1 MSNQSADIDHLLR
14 FETADSCL
22 TGKLRIGPTNA
33 ADHISRDALIA
44 FLSGREVH
52 QSCILN
58 NEIDALI
65 EDTRAEPGI
74 AHERVVARGSPPE
87 EGSNARIELS
97 ESAAEDYARIQKRK
111 EAFRLAQEQ
120 NTFEPDTGSPID
132 FYNDSAF
139 VTVRENEHIADFIEH
154 TLGNDG
160 MDIYGRPIAAK
171 PGKPITRPCDASCR
185 LDNDGAIISL
195 LNGLLQYDHDRVS
208 VQSTLD
214 IPGYVDFSTGNVD
227 FPGDVV
233 IHKGVRDRF
242 RVNADFALEIHKLV
256 EAAHLRSAHSIKLHQ
271 GMAGREAGSI
281 RCGENLESG
290 YLDAVDADI
299 RGDCIV
305 EKEIT
310 NCNIRIA
317 GQLLA
322 NTASVRGG
330 LIEIAMGGHIA
341 NLGSERGVVTE
352 IVLGAHPILQQKLIK
367 LNRIM
372 PKIDAEIQNAT
383 KELGTLR
390 AAMGKGNPELQTE
403 LLFLESNLKD
413 MQHKRE
419 QLIQARERI
428 LGLFERHTRTEL
440 TVHGN
445 LYAKSKIW
453 LPGESAVF
461 ERDLKGELTIR
472 LDRTGKPV
480 IAWGEKVEPLSQH
493 AKVRPDDRVPARPAP
508 SEEDTQQQAA

>member
-22 TGKLRIGPTNA
+22 TGKLRIEPTDSA
-33 ADHISRDALIA
+33 EHISRDALVA
-44 FLSGREVH
+44 FLCGREVH
-52 QSCILN
+52 QACILN
-58 NEIDALI
+58 EEIDALI
-65 EDTRAEPGI
+65 EDTRAEPGQP
-74 AHERVVARGSPPE
+74 HERIVARGSPPE
-87 EGSNARIELS
+87 EGSNALIELS
-97 ESAAEDYARIQKRK
+97 ESAAESYARIQKRK
-111 EAFRLAQEQ
+111 EAFRIAQEH
-120 NTFEPDTGSPID
+120 NAFEPDTDTAID

-139 VTVRENEHIADFIEH
+139 VTVREGEHIANFIEH

-171 PGKPITRPCDASCR
+171 AGKPITRPCDASCQ
-185 LDNDGAIISL
+185 LDDDGRITSL
-195 LNGLLQYDHDRVS
+195 QNGLLQFDRERVS

-242 RVNADFALEIHKLV
+242 RVNTDFALEIHKLV
-256 EAAHLRSAHSIKLHQ
+256 EAAHLHSAHSIKLHQ

-281 RCGENLESG
+281 NSGGNLESG

-299 RGDCIV
+299 AGDCIV

-317 GQLLA
+317 GQMLA
-322 NTASVRGG
+322 KSASVRGG
-330 LIEIAMGGHIA
+330 QIEIAMGGHIG

-352 IVLGAHPILQQKLIK
+352 IVLGAHPLLQQKLLK
-367 LNRIM
+367 LNQFL
-372 PKIDAEIQNAT
+372 PKIDAEIDSAT
-383 KELGTLR
+383 KELAALR
-390 AAMGKGNPELQTE
+390 TAMGKGNPELQTE
-403 LLFLESNLKD
+403 LLFLESNLKG
-413 MQHKRE
+413 MRQKRE
-419 QLIQARERI
+419 QLTQARDRI
-428 LGLFERHTRTEL
+428 LGLFAKHTRCEL

-445 LYAKSKIW
+445 LYAKTKIW
-453 LPGESAVF
+453 LPGECALF

-472 LDRTGKPV
+472 LDPTGKPV
-480 IAWGEKVEPLSQH
+480 IAWGEKVEPLNQH
-493 AKVRPDDRVPARPAP
+493 AKLRADDRVPARPAP
-508 SEEDTQQQAA
+508 SNEGDQRLAA